1 MQEVPPTP
9 TEIGSNYLANRSFF
23 AVVIF
28 GCIMFALVCYDILVH
43 SYAHM
48 LFFSLNTYSGKSVRA
63 EVRRIMGP
71 SSSRGLGY
79 STSST
84 SLVGSGHI
92 NWKPKRKAK
101 FELSK
106 SVKKERVSTAKF
118 QKKLVV
124 FKYMGLD
131 AVEKFTRADRRIA
144 MHGLF
149 PPIPLEST
157 EDDVRR
163 EICEVIRSSSEFADC
178 GTNDFEFIDMSGKQA
193 SVPKCKAGFE
203 WNGRAIKK
211 LAGSGCLYVRY
222 TKSIGEAS
230 SDGSDSDLCHRSQY
244 RPPRM

>member
-1 MQEVPPTP
+1 MHT
-9 TEIGSNYLANRSFF
+9 
-23 AVVIF
+23 
-28 GCIMFALVCYDILVH
+28 
-43 SYAHM
+43 
-48 LFFSLNTYSGKSVRA
+48 LFFFSPNTHSGKSVRA

-106 SVKKERVSTAKF
+106 SVKKGRVSTAKF

-144 MHGLF
+144 MRGLF

-178 GTNDFEFIDMSGKQA
+178 GTNDFEFIDMSDKQA
-193 SVPKCKAGFE
+193 SVPKCKARFE
-203 WNGRAIKK
+203 WNGRA
-211 LAGSGCLYVRY
+211 AGAVLE
-222 TKSIGEAS
+222 I
-230 SDGSDSDLCHRSQY
+230 
-244 RPPRM
+244 